1 MNKLTK
7 ISILIMIFAILIISS
22 WTIYQ
27 GAKTELIP
35 RKVLFGNP
43 DRITVRL
50 SPDGTKISFLAP
62 VNDVLNVWVGPIEDP
77 ISARPITQ
85 DTDRGIYRYF
95 WSYTNEH
102 IIYIQDKAGEEN
114 WRIYSVHV
122 ETNITKDLTPLEGVN
137 ARIQGV
143 SPKFPYEILVAL
155 NDRVPELHDI
165 YRVNIETGHREL
177 IEENEVFAGYM
188 VDDDYN
194 IRFAYMMTAD
204 GGYELLEPN
213 HESEWELFLKV
224 PMEDTLTTD
233 PIGFDKTGNSLYM
246 IDSRDRNTAAL
257 FQLNIENKDRIMLA
271 ENETADVDDLIF
283 HPTEKTVQAVAF
295 HYDRKHWQV
304 LDEDILQ
311 DLTYLKS
318 IDDGDVEIVSR
329 TLDDKYWIVAYI
341 LDNGPVQYY
350 LYDHIKQKA
359 EFLFTNNQQLEDL
372 PLAQMHPTVIESR
385 DGLNLV
391 SYYTLPLNSHEN
403 GDLRPRDPLPMIL
416 LVHGGPW
423 SRDIWGYDSQHQW
436 LANRGYAVLS
446 VNFRMSTGFGKEFIN
461 AGNLEWGGKMHDD
474 LIDAVQWAVD
484 EGIADP
490 DRIAI
495 MGASYGGYATLAGM
509 TFTPEIFACG
519 IDIVGPSN
527 LVTLLESLPPYW
539 EPTIELF
546 AKRVGDHRTDEGK
559 QFLIERSPLTYVDRI
574 QNPLLIGQ
582 GANDPRVKQSE
593 SDQIVQSMEEKEIAV
608 TYVLYPDEG
617 HGFARPENRLS
628 FYAVVEAFLSE
639 CLGGSYE
646 PIGDDF
652 KGSSITVPTG
662 AEHIPDLIEELQK
675 LDRLIGENESQEI
688 LMIKTIIRTRLLC
701 LS

>member
-1 MNKLTK
+1 MNRLTK

-22 WTIYQ
+22 WTLYHRS
-27 GAKTELIP
+27 KTELIP

-77 ISARPITQ
+77 MSARPVTK
-85 DTDRGIYRYF
+85 DTDRGINRYF

-114 WRIYSVHV
+114 WRIYSVNV
-122 ETNITKDLTPLEGVN
+122 GTNITKDLTPLEGVN

-165 YRVNIETGHREL
+165 YRVNIETGYIKL
-177 IEENEVFAGYM
+177 IEENEGFAGYM
-188 VDDDYN
+188 VDDDYD
-194 IRFAYMMTAD
+194 IRFAYMMTDD
-204 GGYELLEPN
+204 GGYELLEPDQ
-213 HESEWELFLKV
+213 ESEWELFLKV

-233 PIGFDKTGNSLYM
+233 PIGFDKTGNYMYM

-257 FQLNIENKDRIMLA
+257 FQLNLENKDRIILA
-271 ENETADVDDLIF
+271 ENEMADVDDLLF

-295 HYDRKHWQV
+295 YYDRKHWQV
-304 LDEDILQ
+304 LDEDIIQ
-311 DLTYLKS
+311 DFDYLKS
-318 IDDGDVEIVSR
+318 IANGDVEIVSR
-329 TLDDKYWIVAYI
+329 TLDDNYWIVAYI

-350 LYDHIKQKA
+350 MYDHMKQKA
-359 EFLFTNNQQLEDL
+359 EFLFTNSQYLENL
-372 PLAQMHPTVIESR
+372 PLAKMHPIVIESR

-391 SYYTLPLNSHEN
+391 SYYTLPLNSYDN
-403 GDLRPRDPLPMIL
+403 GELRPRDPLPMVL

-461 AGNLEWGGKMHDD
+461 AGNMEWGGKMHDD

-490 DRIAI
+490 NRIAI
-495 MGASYGGYATLAGM
+495 MGASYGGYATLVGM

-527 LVTLLESLPPYW
+527 LMTLLESIPPYW

-546 AKRVGDHRTDEGK
+546 TKRVGDHRTEEGK

-593 SDQIVQSMEEKEIAV
+593 SDQIVQSMEEKEIPV

-617 HGFARPENRLS
+617 HGFAKPENRLS
-628 FYAVVEAFLSE
+628 FYAVAEAFLSE
-639 CLGGSYE
+639 SLGGSYE

-652 KGSSITVPTG
+652 KDSSIIVPVG
-662 AEHIPDLIEELQK
+662 AEYIPGLIEELQN
-675 LDRLIGENESQEI
+675 LDRIGENEDQVT
-688 LMIKTIIRTRLLC
+688 LMIKMKTRTKLHWT
-701 LS
+701 S

>member
-22 WTIYQ
+22 WTLYQ

-62 VNDVLNVWVGPIEDP
+62 VDDVLNVWVGPIEDP
-77 ISARPITQ
+77 TSARPVTI
-85 DTDRGIYRYF
+85 DEDRGIYRYF

-114 WRIYSVHV
+114 WRIYSVNV
-122 ETNITKDLTPLEGVN
+122 GTNITKDLTPLEGVN
-137 ARIQGV
+137 AQVQGV

-165 YRVNIETGHREL
+165 YRVNIETGHRQL
-177 IEENEVFAGYM
+177 IEENEGFSGYM
-188 VDDDYN
+188 VDDNYD
-194 IRFAYMMTAD
+194 IRYAYSMTAD

-213 HESEWELFLKV
+213 HEMGWALFLRV

-233 PIGFDKTGNSLYM
+233 PIGFDKTGNHMYI

-257 FQLNIENKDRIMLA
+257 YQLNLENKDKIMLA
-271 ENETADVDDLIF
+271 ENETADVDDLII

-295 HYDRKHWQV
+295 YYDRKHWRV
-304 LDEDILQ
+304 LDEEILQ

-318 IDDGDVEIVSR
+318 IADGDVEIVSR
-329 TLDDKYWIVAYI
+329 TLDDKHWIVAYI

-350 LYDHIKQKA
+350 IYNHMKQKA
-359 EFLFTNNQQLEDL
+359 EFLFTNNQQLEEL
-372 PLAQMHPTVIESR
+372 PLAKMHPTVIESR

-403 GDLRPRDPLPMIL
+403 GELRPRDPLPMVL

-474 LIDAVQWAVD
+474 LIDAVQWSVD

-509 TFTPEIFACG
+509 TFTPETFSCG

-546 AKRVGDHRTDEGK
+546 TKRVGDHRTDEGK
-559 QFLIERSPLTYVDRI
+559 QLLIERSPLTYVDRI

-593 SDQIVQSMEEKEIAV
+593 SDQIVQSMKEKEIPV

-617 HGFARPENRLS
+617 HGFAKPENRLS

-639 CLGGSYE
+639 CLGGIYE
-646 PIGDDF
+646 PIGNDF

-662 AEHIPDLIEELQK
+662 SEHIPGLIEELQN
-675 LDRLIGENESQEI
+675 LERLIGENESQDTF
-688 LMIKTIIRTRLLC
+688 MIKKRTRTQIHWIN
-701 LS
+701 

>member
-1 MNKLTK
+1 MNKIRK
-7 ISILIMIFAILIISS
+7 ISIVIIIFVILTISG

-35 RKVLFGNP
+35 RKILFGNP

-62 VNDVLNVWVGPIEDP
+62 VNNVLNVWVGPTNDP
-77 ISARPITQ
+77 TSAKPVTK
-85 DTDRGIYRYF
+85 DTDRGIYSYF

-102 IIYIQDKAGEEN
+102 IIYIQDKAGDEN

-122 ETNITKDLTPLEGVN
+122 ETNVTKDLTPFEGVN
-137 ARIQGV
+137 AQVQAV
-143 SPKFPYEILVAL
+143 SPKLPYEILIAL

-165 YRVNIETGHREL
+165 YRVNIETGQRKL
-177 IEENEVFAGYM
+177 IEENEGFAGYM
-188 VDDDYN
+188 TDDDYN
-194 IRFAYMMTAD
+194 IRFAYKMTSD
-204 GGYELLEPN
+204 GGYELLESKN
-213 HESEWELFLKV
+213 ATNWELFLKV

-233 PIGFDKTGNSLYM
+233 PIGFDKTENYMYM

-257 FQLNIENKDRIMLA
+257 FKVNLENKERILLA
-271 ENETADVDDLIF
+271 ENETADVDDLIV
-283 HPTEKTVQAVAF
+283 HPTDKTVQAVAF
-295 HYDRKHWQV
+295 YYERKHWQV

-311 DLTYLKS
+311 DFNYLKS
-318 IDDGDVEIVSR
+318 IADGDVEIVSR

-350 LYDHIKQKA
+350 IYDNMKQEAK
-359 EFLFTNNQQLEDL
+359 FLFTNSQDLEDL
-372 PLAQMHPTVIESR
+372 PLAKMHPIIIKSR

-391 SYYTLPLNSHEN
+391 SYYTLPPNIYDKGE
-403 GDLRPRDPLPMIL
+403 LRPREPLPTVL

-423 SRDIWGYDSQHQW
+423 SRDVWGYDSQHQW

-461 AGNLEWGGKMHDD
+461 AGNLEWGGKMHED

-495 MGASYGGYATLAGM
+495 MGASYGGYATLVGM
-509 TFTPEIFACG
+509 TFTPEIFSCG

-546 AKRVGDHRTDEGK
+546 AKRVGDYRTDEGRK
-559 QFLIERSPLTYVDRI
+559 LLIERSPLTYVDRI

-593 SDQIVQSMEEKEIAV
+593 SDQIVQSMEEKQIPV

-617 HGFARPENRLS
+617 HGFAKPENRLS
-628 FYAVVEAFLSE
+628 FYAIAEAFLSE
-639 CLGGSYE
+639 CLGGRYE
-646 PIGDDF
+646 PIGDDL

-662 AEHIPDLIEELQK
+662 AEHIPGLIEELQN
-675 LDRLIGENESQEI
+675 LERSTRTDEGQEN
-688 LMIKTIIRTRLLC
+688 LTINNKIRIQLNC
-701 LS
+701 PS

>member
-1 MNKLTK
+1 MNKLKK

-35 RKVLFGNP
+35 RKILFGNP
-43 DRITVRL
+43 ERITARL

-62 VNDVLNVWVGPIEDP
+62 INDVLNVWVGPIEDP
-77 ISARPITQ
+77 TSARPITK

-165 YRVNIETGHREL
+165 YRVNIETGHRKL
-177 IEENEVFAGYM
+177 IEENEGFAGYM

-204 GGYELLEPN
+204 GGYELLKPN
-213 HESEWELFLKV
+213 HENEWELFLKV

-233 PIGFDKTGNSLYM
+233 PIGFDKTGNFLYM

-271 ENETADVDDLIF
+271 ENETVDVDDLIF

-295 HYDRKHWQV
+295 YYDRKHWQV

-318 IDDGDVEIVSR
+318 VADGDVEIVSR

-350 LYDHIKQKA
+350 LYDQINQKA

-372 PLAQMHPTVIESR
+372 PLAQMHPTIIESR

-391 SYYTLPLNSHEN
+391 SYYSLPLNSHEN
-403 GDLRPRDPLPMIL
+403 GELRPRDPLPMVL

-628 FYAVVEAFLSE
+628 FYAIVEAFLSE
-639 CLGGSYE
+639 CLGGNYE

-675 LDRLIGENESQEI
+675 LNRLIGENETQEN

>member
-62 VNDVLNVWVGPIEDP
+62 VDDVLNVWVGPIEDP
-77 ISARPITQ
+77 ISARPVTT

-114 WRIYSVHV
+114 WRIYSVNV
-122 ETNITKDLTPLEGVN
+122 GTNVTKDLTPLEGVN
-137 ARIQGV
+137 AQIQGV

-165 YRVNIETGHREL
+165 YRVNIVTGHRKL
-177 IEENEVFAGYM
+177 IEENKGFAGYM
-188 VDDDYN
+188 VDNDYN
-194 IRFAYMMTAD
+194 IRFAYSMTAD

-213 HESEWELFLKV
+213 HESDWELFLKV

-233 PIGFDKTGNSLYM
+233 PIGFDKTGNHMYI

-257 FQLNIENKDRIMLA
+257 YQLNLENKDKIMLA
-271 ENETADVDDLIF
+271 ENETADVDDLII

-295 HYDRKHWQV
+295 YYDRKHWRV
-304 LDEDILQ
+304 LDEEILQ
-311 DLTYLKS
+311 DLIYLKS
-318 IDDGDVEIVSR
+318 IADGDVEIVSR

-350 LYDHIKQKA
+350 IYNHVKQKA
-359 EFLFTNNQQLEDL
+359 EFLFTNNQQLEEL
-372 PLAQMHPTVIESR
+372 PLAKMHPTVIESR

-403 GDLRPRDPLPMIL
+403 GELRPRDPLPMIL

-474 LIDAVQWAVD
+474 LIDAVQWSVD

-509 TFTPEIFACG
+509 TFTPETFSCG

-546 AKRVGDHRTDEGK
+546 TKRVGDHRTDEGK
-559 QFLIERSPLTYVDRI
+559 QLLIERSPLTYVDRI

-593 SDQIVQSMEEKEIAV
+593 SDQIVQSMKEKEIPV

-617 HGFARPENRLS
+617 HGFAKPENRLS

-639 CLGGSYE
+639 CLGGIYE

-662 AEHIPDLIEELQK
+662 AEHIPGLIEELQN
-675 LDRLIGENESQEI
+675 LEQLIGENESQETF
-688 LMIKTIIRTRLLC
+688 MIKKRIRTQIHWI
-701 LS
+701 S

>member
-1 MNKLTK
+1 MNKLKK

-35 RKVLFGNP
+35 RKILFGNP
-43 DRITVRL
+43 ERITARL

-62 VNDVLNVWVGPIEDP
+62 INDVLNVWVGPIEDP
-77 ISARPITQ
+77 TSARPITK

-165 YRVNIETGHREL
+165 YRVNIETGHRKL
-177 IEENEVFAGYM
+177 IEENEGFAGYM

-204 GGYELLEPN
+204 GGYELLKPN
-213 HESEWELFLKV
+213 HENEWELFLKV

-233 PIGFDKTGNSLYM
+233 PIGFDKTGNFLYM

-295 HYDRKHWQV
+295 YYDRKHWQV

-318 IDDGDVEIVSR
+318 VADGDVEIVSR

-350 LYDHIKQKA
+350 LYDQIHQKA

-372 PLAQMHPTVIESR
+372 PLAQMHPTIIESR

-403 GDLRPRDPLPMIL
+403 GELRPRDPLPMVL

-436 LANRGYAVLS
+436 LANREYAVLS

-628 FYAVVEAFLSE
+628 FYAIVEAFLSE
-639 CLGGSYE
+639 YLGGNYE

-675 LDRLIGENESQEI
+675 LNRLIGENETQEN

>member
-1 MNKLTK
+1 MNKLKK

-35 RKVLFGNP
+35 RKILFGNP
-43 DRITVRL
+43 ERITARL

-62 VNDVLNVWVGPIEDP
+62 INDVLNVWVGPIEDP
-77 ISARPITQ
+77 TSARPITK

-165 YRVNIETGHREL
+165 YRVNIETGHRKL
-177 IEENEVFAGYM
+177 IEENEGFAGYM

-204 GGYELLEPN
+204 GGYELLKPN
-213 HESEWELFLKV
+213 HENEWELFLKV

-233 PIGFDKTGNSLYM
+233 PIGFDKTGNFLYI

-295 HYDRKHWQV
+295 YYDRKHWQV

-318 IDDGDVEIVSR
+318 VADGDVEIVSR

-350 LYDHIKQKA
+350 LYDQINQKA

-372 PLAQMHPTVIESR
+372 PLAQMHPTIIESR

-391 SYYTLPLNSHEN
+391 SYYSLPLNSHEN
-403 GDLRPRDPLPMIL
+403 GELRPRDPLPMVL

-628 FYAVVEAFLSE
+628 FYAIVEAFLSE
-639 CLGGSYE
+639 CLGGNYE

-675 LDRLIGENESQEI
+675 LNRLIGENETQEN

>member
-1 MNKLTK
+1 MNRLTK

-22 WTIYQ
+22 WTLYQ

-62 VNDVLNVWVGPIEDP
+62 VDDVLNVWVGPIEDP
-77 ISARPITQ
+77 TSARPVTI
-85 DTDRGIYRYF
+85 DEDRGIYRYF

-114 WRIYSVHV
+114 WRIYSVNV
-122 ETNITKDLTPLEGVN
+122 GTNITKDLTPLEGVN
-137 ARIQGV
+137 AQVQGV

-165 YRVNIETGHREL
+165 YRVNIETGHRQL
-177 IEENEVFAGYM
+177 IEENEGFSGYM
-188 VDDDYN
+188 VDDNYD
-194 IRFAYMMTAD
+194 IRFAYSMTAD

-213 HESEWELFLKV
+213 HEMGWDLFLRV

-233 PIGFDKTGNSLYM
+233 PIGFDKTGNHMYI

-257 FQLNIENKDRIMLA
+257 YQLNLENKDKIMLA
-271 ENETADVDDLIF
+271 ENETADVDDLII

-295 HYDRKHWQV
+295 YYDRKHWRV
-304 LDEDILQ
+304 LDEEILQ

-318 IDDGDVEIVSR
+318 IADGDVEIVSR
-329 TLDDKYWIVAYI
+329 TLDDKHWIVAYI

-350 LYDHIKQKA
+350 IYNHMKQKA
-359 EFLFTNNQQLEDL
+359 EFLFTNNQQLEEL
-372 PLAQMHPTVIESR
+372 PLAKMHPTVIESR

-403 GDLRPRDPLPMIL
+403 GELRPRDPLPMVL

-474 LIDAVQWAVD
+474 LIDAVQWSVD

-509 TFTPEIFACG
+509 TFTPETFSCG

-546 AKRVGDHRTDEGK
+546 TKRVGDHRTDEGK
-559 QFLIERSPLTYVDRI
+559 QLLIERSPLTYVDRI

-593 SDQIVQSMEEKEIAV
+593 SDQIVQSMKEKEIPV

-617 HGFARPENRLS
+617 HGFAKPENRLS

-639 CLGGSYE
+639 CLGGIYE
-646 PIGDDF
+646 PIGNDF

-662 AEHIPDLIEELQK
+662 SEHIPGLIEELQN
-675 LDRLIGENESQEI
+675 LERLIGENESQDTF
-688 LMIKTIIRTRLLC
+688 MIKKRTRTQIHWIN
-701 LS
+701 

>member
-1 MNKLTK
+1 MNKLKK

-35 RKVLFGNP
+35 RKILFGNP
-43 DRITVRL
+43 ERITARL

-62 VNDVLNVWVGPIEDP
+62 INDVLNVWVGPIEDP
-77 ISARPITQ
+77 TSARPITK

-165 YRVNIETGHREL
+165 YRVNIETGHRKL
-177 IEENEVFAGYM
+177 IEENEGFAGYM

-204 GGYELLEPN
+204 GGYELLKPN
-213 HESEWELFLKV
+213 HENEWELFLKV

-233 PIGFDKTGNSLYM
+233 PIGFDKTGNFLYM

-295 HYDRKHWQV
+295 YYDRKHWQV

-318 IDDGDVEIVSR
+318 VADGDVEIVSR

-350 LYDHIKQKA
+350 LYDQINQKA

-372 PLAQMHPTVIESR
+372 PLAQMHPTIIESR

-403 GDLRPRDPLPMIL
+403 GELRPRDPLPMVL

-628 FYAVVEAFLSE
+628 FYAIVEAFLSE
-639 CLGGSYE
+639 CLGGNYE

-675 LDRLIGENESQEI
+675 LNRLIGENESQEN

>member
-1 MNKLTK
+1 MNKLKK

-35 RKVLFGNP
+35 RKILFGNP
-43 DRITVRL
+43 ERITARL

-62 VNDVLNVWVGPIEDP
+62 INDVLNVWVGPIEDP
-77 ISARPITQ
+77 TSARPITK

-165 YRVNIETGHREL
+165 YRVNIETGHRKL
-177 IEENEVFAGYM
+177 IEENEGFAGYM

-204 GGYELLEPN
+204 GGYELLKPN
-213 HESEWELFLKV
+213 HENEWELFLKV

-233 PIGFDKTGNSLYM
+233 PIGFDKTGNFLYM

-271 ENETADVDDLIF
+271 ENETVDVDDLIF

-295 HYDRKHWQV
+295 YYDRKHWQV

-318 IDDGDVEIVSR
+318 VADGDVEIVSR

-350 LYDHIKQKA
+350 LYDQINQKA

-372 PLAQMHPTVIESR
+372 PLAQMHPTIIESR

-403 GDLRPRDPLPMIL
+403 GELRPRDPLPMVL

-628 FYAVVEAFLSE
+628 FYAIVEAFLSE
-639 CLGGSYE
+639 CLGGNYE

-675 LDRLIGENESQEI
+675 LNRLIGENETQEN

>member
-1 MNKLTK
+1 MNKLKK

-35 RKVLFGNP
+35 RKILFGNP
-43 DRITVRL
+43 ERITARL

-62 VNDVLNVWVGPIEDP
+62 INDVLNVWVGPIEDP
-77 ISARPITQ
+77 TSARPITK

-165 YRVNIETGHREL
+165 YRVNIETGHRKL
-177 IEENEVFAGYM
+177 IEENEGFAGYM

-204 GGYELLEPN
+204 GGYELLKPN
-213 HESEWELFLKV
+213 HENEWELFLKV

-233 PIGFDKTGNSLYM
+233 PIGFDKTGNFLYM

-295 HYDRKHWQV
+295 YYDRKHWQV

-318 IDDGDVEIVSR
+318 VADGDVEIVSR

-350 LYDHIKQKA
+350 LYDQINQKA

-372 PLAQMHPTVIESR
+372 PLAQMHPTIIESR

-403 GDLRPRDPLPMIL
+403 GELRPRDPLPMVL

-628 FYAVVEAFLSE
+628 FYAIVEAFLSE
-639 CLGGSYE
+639 YLGGNYE

-675 LDRLIGENESQEI
+675 LNRLIGENETQEN

>member
-177 IEENEVFAGYM
+177 IEENEGFAGYM

-318 IDDGDVEIVSR
+318 IADGDVEIVSR

-403 GDLRPRDPLPMIL
+403 EELRPRDPLPMVL

>member
-1 MNKLTK
+1 MNKLKK

-35 RKVLFGNP
+35 RKILFGNP
-43 DRITVRL
+43 ERITARL

-62 VNDVLNVWVGPIEDP
+62 INDVLNVWVGPIEDP
-77 ISARPITQ
+77 TSARPITK

-165 YRVNIETGHREL
+165 YRVNIETGHRKL
-177 IEENEVFAGYM
+177 REENEGFSGYM

-204 GGYELLEPN
+204 GGYELLKPN
-213 HESEWELFLKV
+213 HENEWELFLKV

-233 PIGFDKTGNSLYM
+233 PIGFDKTGNFLYM

-295 HYDRKHWQV
+295 YYDRKHWQV

-318 IDDGDVEIVSR
+318 VADGDVEIVSR

-350 LYDHIKQKA
+350 LYDQIHQKA

-372 PLAQMHPTVIESR
+372 PLAQMHPTIIESR

-403 GDLRPRDPLPMIL
+403 GELRPRDPLPMVL

-628 FYAVVEAFLSE
+628 FYAIVEAFLSE
-639 CLGGSYE
+639 CLGGNYE

-675 LDRLIGENESQEI
+675 LNRLIGENETQEN

>member
-1 MNKLTK
+1 
-7 ISILIMIFAILIISS
+7 MIFAILIISS
-22 WTIYQ
+22 WTLYQ

-77 ISARPITQ
+77 MSARPVTT

-114 WRIYSVHV
+114 WRIYSVNV
-122 ETNITKDLTPLEGVN
+122 GTNITKDLTPLEGVN

-165 YRVNIETGHREL
+165 YRVNIETGYRKL
-177 IEENEVFAGYM
+177 IEENEGFAGYM
-188 VDDDYN
+188 VDDDYD

-213 HESEWELFLKV
+213 HENEWELFLKV
-224 PMEDTLTTD
+224 PMEDSLTTD
-233 PIGFDKTGNSLYM
+233 PIGFDKTGNHMYM

-257 FQLNIENKDRIMLA
+257 FQLNLKNKDRIILA
-271 ENETADVDDLIF
+271 ENETADVDDLLF

-295 HYDRKHWQV
+295 YYDRKHWRV
-304 LDEDILQ
+304 LDEEILQ

-318 IDDGDVEIVSR
+318 IADGDVEIVSR

-341 LDNGPVQYY
+341 FDNGPVQYY
-350 LYDHIKQKA
+350 LYDHMKQKA
-359 EFLFTNNQQLEDL
+359 EFLFTNNQQLENL
-372 PLAQMHPTVIESR
+372 PLAKMHPTVIESR

-403 GDLRPRDPLPMIL
+403 GELRPRDPLPMVL

-474 LIDAVQWAVD
+474 LIDAVQWSVD

-490 DRIAI
+490 DKIGI

-546 AKRVGDHRTDEGK
+546 AKRVGDHRTDDGR

-662 AEHIPDLIEELQK
+662 AEYIPDLIEELQK